1 MPKRKRVLIWLG
13 SLAAALAVY
22 GWFFGAAT
30 MFAIEAR
37 YVGWKAPIVKRTP
50 IALSDLS
57 ISADFKQKLSY
68 AGYEFEVPWA
78 VDEKRTKQV
87 STTSEVIAFDNG
99 NALWFSRVPPKEFV
113 NGLLHMSGKD
123 TATTRKLYGDETLK
137 SDYWLVKA
145 ILESTPQKVGLLSSR
160 REAARTAMLLLYK
173 AIMISQGGETGI
185 FQVRTAG
192 FQGFQYGNPQRRPR
206 SIDVEMFADD
216 EGLALLFAQRE
227 SGPVPAITQAEI
239 NQVVQSAH
247 KVPQANLSASR

>member
-1 MPKRKRVLIWLG
+1 MSKRKRVLIWLG
-13 SLAAALAVY
+13 SLAVALAVY

-37 YVGWKAPIVKRTP
+37 YVGRKFPVVYRTP
-50 IALSDLS
+50 VALSDLS
-57 ISADFKQKLSY
+57 TATSPGQKLRY
-68 AGYEFEVPWA
+68 AGYEFEVPWV
-78 VDEKRTKQV
+78 VDDKRTKQV
-87 STTSEVIAFDNG
+87 SPTSEVIAFNNG

-113 NGLLHMSGKD
+113 NGVLRMSGKD
-123 TATTRKLYGDETLK
+123 TVSTRKLYGDETLK
-137 SDYWLVKA
+137 SDYLLVEA
-145 ILESTPQKVGLLSSR
+145 ILEATPQRVGLLSSR

-173 AIMISQGGETGI
+173 GIMISQGGETGI
-185 FQVRTAG
+185 FQVRAAG
-192 FQGFQYGNPQRRPR
+192 FQGFQYGDPQRRPR

-247 KVPQANLSASR
+247 KVPGDLSASR